1 MKTCPNGGERLRR
14 KREYGLSERLS
25 YIRGLKEA
33 ARKVAREEQLMLNF
47 DPKGKQ
53 VN

>member
-1 MKTCPNGGERLRR
+1 LKTRGEKAKRER
-14 KREYGLSERLS
+14 KREYGMGERLS

-33 ARKVAREEQLMLNF
+33 AQKVAREEQLMLNF